1 MSYYPLAVYNSLE
14 LVTAPSTSP
23 VTLAEAK
30 AQLRVDFSDDD
41 TLIQRLID
49 TATNFM
55 DAQGVLG
62 KAIIEQTWAQWLS
75 PNPDQIV
82 YFGMSP
88 FISLVSIHYYNTS
101 NALTAATSSDFEV
114 LGTKNE
120 TSISP
125 KTNYSWPTTYQRA
138 DAIKLTFKAGYG
150 TAVTDVPESI
160 RQAMLLLVGHWYE
173 NREQSAMNRLENIPY
188 GFDELI
194 STERC
199 SYYG

>member
-1 MSYYPLAVYNSLE
+1 MTYYPLAIYNSLE

-30 AQLRVDFSDDD
+30 SQLRVDFSDDD

-49 TATNFM
+49 TATSFM

-62 KAIIEQTWAQWLS
+62 RAMIQQTWAQWLS
-75 PNPDQIV
+75 PNPNQIV
-82 YFGMSP
+82 YFAMSP
-88 FISLVSIHYYNTS
+88 FISLVSIHYYNS
-101 NALTAATSSDFEV
+101 ANSLTAATDSNFEV

-120 TSISP
+120 KTISP
-125 KTNYSWPTTYQRA
+125 KTDYSWPTTYERS
-138 DAIKLTFKAGYG
+138 DAIKLTFHAGYG
-150 TAVTDVPESI
+150 SAITNVPQSV

-173 NREQSAMNRLENIPY
+173 NREQTVMNRLENIPY
-188 GFDELI
+188 GFEELM
-194 STERC
+194 STERA